1 MKRILLLLLLSTIS
15 SLTFAHKALFDKY
28 EDVNGVTTVYISK
41 AMLRMMR
48 NLPTGNRD
56 ISKISGKLDR
66 LQILDCERPSLIPGI
81 RKTAISYFNRM
92 KYEVVMQVREGGE
105 NVIIYEKRYG
115 NGKNEFVLLST
126 EKDELSIINVFG
138 NVSLKDIQ
146 SIAGGK

>member
-15 SLTFAHKALFDKY
+15 SLTFAQKALFDKY

-48 NLPTGNRD
+48 NLPT
-56 ISKISGKLDR
+56 
-66 LQILDCERPSLIPGI
+66 GI

-146 SIAGGK
+146 SIAGGN